1 MTDSIVSGLAASRE
15 ERKKPSVDAMI
26 AELEAMDA
34 PAPAPSVTPQ
44 STPNVQPKAPLQ
56 TAQAASSP
64 GVMDEVGKAVVG
76 GVRDGAVNT
85 LQAFQDMG
93 QWVND
98 NLIDLRIAKKNATVN
113 KLRDSIEKGTVLPSV
128 APNKTVAGN
137 IGRSVFQFLPE
148 FIAANKALA
157 VGRLASATKAAT
169 AGRAMAAG
177 AVADATAFDPHE
189 KRVSNMVMEL
199 TDNHPIVGA
208 TVFNYLAADP
218 SDSNGEGRFKNALEG
233 LGLGLA
239 ADGLFKAVKATKHYF
254 DAKGVNAAE
263 AVQQAAK
270 VEPTL
275 NTEAVTPE
283 VKPQVEAPD
292 LAAQIDQIKGVK
304 PKETPVAAPEVSPKE
319 FKSNWNPSAS
329 GTDLKYTS
337 KFVRNDGAG
346 TSPSTTADIQPTTTI
361 AGFPAVETKE
371 GITVYDRYS
380 AENFPKDVEVNAARA
395 ANGIQV
401 TDLTGQYVPIGTF
414 LKSGDNGI
422 EHVVVSDAYRRRGI
436 GTGLLKAAQ
445 ASGVDVAK
453 ASEISPDGAALLNA
467 YHSGPKAPE
476 LSGVTLE
483 GDAATVD
490 AIQQSLPEGF
500 TVKETP
506 LEEAAMKAEGPP
518 TAAIDVP
525 TQAAPVLDPMAR
537 VLADP
542 KYASI
547 APGTRKALPRISSAR
562 VETMVQA
569 AKNGTMKDLADSLD
583 HKDFNFD
590 RIDSPEDIQ
599 ELMDATSKVFEAET
613 SKVTGGTQSLAETQE
628 LADTLGT
635 SMESLKEL
643 YGDTNNLAA
652 RVTANRVLL
661 AASAK
666 KTSELAQS
674 AATGDSLALLAFR
687 KQVALHASI
696 QAQMKGVQ
704 TEVARALGAMRIESK
719 AGNLVLNEVDDL
731 LSNLGGKE
739 VNLKFAKKVAEQTDP
754 AKIAAMTRLSAMA
767 RTQDALYE
775 AWVNGVLSGPTTH
788 VVNAMGNS
796 LVALLTVAE
805 KGTAAA
811 VGKIFRGGAAD
822 RVKLGE
828 AQAQLF
834 GMVEGLKDV
843 FSITGEGLKAVR
855 QATGEAVTGN
865 FSAAKGTL
873 KSAEDQFGG
882 VYQSFAN
889 DTPILDNALY
899 GTKEFDLQTPAISAQ
914 GLDLTGWQGSVA
926 DVLGAIIRTP
936 GRVLTT
942 TDEVFKTIHYRGELK
957 AQAYRQAKSEGLEGE
972 AFINRLGELVAA
984 RETPQGGDQLS
995 MQALEAARRGT
1006 FTNSLGDVGKFMQ
1019 YAASKIPGA
1028 RYVFPFIRTPANI
1041 MNYTWERTPVLNVLN
1056 NQMREDFLA
1065 GGVRRDTAVAKT
1077 AIGGAFYI
1085 MAAQLAAE
1093 GKITG
1098 HLDKKSSA
1106 EKLGGQQAYS
1116 IKVGDTYYAYNRLD
1130 PIGMIFGLAADFSNL
1145 TGNIDDG
1152 RRSDISAAMITAI
1165 SSNLLSKSY
1174 LSTASELFQIIGN
1187 VEQTERSTQFER
1199 FINRQTAS
1207 FIPFSSL
1214 VRTVRRT
1221 DDTTVREVWD
1231 LMDTLKNSVPGYS
1244 KDLFPH
1250 RNVFGDPVV
1259 YGGGLG
1265 PDIASPIYT
1274 SKESDNPAA
1283 NEIARLN
1290 IDLQLPARTIASG
1303 KGTQAID
1310 LTHEQYDRYVA
1321 LAGNEAKVFQGKG
1334 FKDYLTEF
1342 VQTPKY
1348 LEGSDDQGDY
1358 DGLKRLE
1365 IETLYAS
1372 AKKVALYQLLD
1383 EFPDLK
1389 AKYMQN
1395 IKNRGNALKGA
1406 PVIPI
1411 LTEAD

>member
-34 PAPAPSVTPQ
+34 PTPAPTVTPQ

-177 AVADATAFDPHE
+177 AVADAAAFDPHE

-218 SDSNGEGRFKNALEG
+218 TDSNGEGRFKNALEG

-263 AVQQAAK
+263 AVQQAAR

-275 NTEAVTPE
+275 NAEGVTP
-283 VKPQVEAPD
+283 QVQPKEAPD
-292 LAAQIDQIKGVK
+292 LAAQIDQINGVK
-304 PKETPVAAPEVSPKE
+304 PKETPQVTPEAIPAEAIAKEAP
-319 FKSNWNPSAS
+319 
-329 GTDLKYTS
+329 
-337 KFVRNDGAG
+337 
-346 TSPSTTADIQPTTTI
+346 
-361 AGFPAVETKE
+361 VET
-371 GITVYDRYS
+371 
-380 AENFPKDVEVNAARA
+380 
-395 ANGIQV
+395 QV
-401 TDLTGQYVPIGTF
+401 DTP
-414 LKSGDNGI
+414 
-422 EHVVVSDAYRRRGI
+422 
-436 GTGLLKAAQ
+436 AQ
-445 ASGVDVAK
+445 ALPAED
-453 ASEISPDGAALLNA
+453 
-467 YHSGPKAPE
+467 APT
-476 LSGVTLE
+476 GVTIE

-490 AIQQSLPEGF
+490 AIQQVLPDEF
-500 TVKETP
+500 KVKETP
-506 LEEAAMKAEGPP
+506 LEEAAMKA
-518 TAAIDVP
+518 DVP
-525 TQAAPVLDPMAR
+525 AKDASLTVDPMAR

-562 VETMVQA
+562 VESMVQA

-613 SKVTGGTQSLAETQE
+613 SKVSGGVQSLEQTQE

-739 VNLKFAKKVAEQTDP
+739 VNLKFAKKLAEQTDP

-855 QATGEAVTGN
+855 QAAGEAVTGN

-899 GTKEFDLQTPAISAQ
+899 GTKEFDLQSPAISAQ
-914 GLDLTGWQGSVA
+914 GLDLNGWQGSVA

-1152 RRSDISAAMITAI
+1152 RRNDISAAMLTAI

-1187 VEQTERSTQFER
+1187 VEQTERSTQFAR
-1199 FINRQTAS
+1199 FFNRQTAS

-1214 VRTVRRT
+1214 VRTVRRS

-1244 KDLFPH
+1244 KDLYPH
-1250 RNVFGDPVV
+1250 RNIFGEPVV

-1303 KGTQAID
+1303 KGTQSID

>member
-1 MTDSIVSGLAASRE
+1 MSDSIVNALAVSRE
-15 ERKKPSVDAMI
+15 ERMKPSVDAMI
-26 AELEAMDA
+26 AELEAMAA
-34 PAPAPSVTPQ
+34 PASAPTVTPQ

-56 TAQAASSP
+56 TTQASSSP

-85 LQAFQDMG
+85 LQAMQDMG

-98 NLIDLRIAKKNATVN
+98 NLIDLRIAKNNATVN

-177 AVADATAFDPHE
+177 AVADAAAFDPHE

-239 ADGLFKAVKATKHYF
+239 TEGLFKAVKATKHYF

-283 VKPQVEAPD
+283 VTPQTTAAPD
-292 LAAQIDQIKGVK
+292 LAAQIDQINGVK
-304 PKETPVAAPEVSPKE
+304 PKETPQVTPEAIPAEAVAKEAP
-319 FKSNWNPSAS
+319 
-329 GTDLKYTS
+329 
-337 KFVRNDGAG
+337 
-346 TSPSTTADIQPTTTI
+346 
-361 AGFPAVETKE
+361 VET
-371 GITVYDRYS
+371 
-380 AENFPKDVEVNAARA
+380 P
-395 ANGIQV
+395 
-401 TDLTGQYVPIGTF
+401 
-414 LKSGDNGI
+414 
-422 EHVVVSDAYRRRGI
+422 
-436 GTGLLKAAQ
+436 AQ
-445 ASGVDVAK
+445 ALPAEDV
-453 ASEISPDGAALLNA
+453 PT
-467 YHSGPKAPE
+467 
-476 LSGVTLE
+476 GVTLE

-490 AIQQSLPEGF
+490 AIQQALPDEF
-500 TVKETP
+500 KVSETP
-506 LEEAAMKAEGPP
+506 LEEAAMKAE
-518 TAAIDVP
+518 VP
-525 TQAAPVLDPMAR
+525 TKDASLTIDPMAR
-537 VLADP
+537 VLANP
-542 KYASI
+542 QYASI

-562 VETMVQA
+562 VESLVQA

-613 SKVTGGTQSLAETQE
+613 SKVSGGVQSLEQTQE

-674 AATGDSLALLAFR
+674 ASTGDSLALLAFR

-739 VNLKFAKKVAEQTDP
+739 VNLKFAKKLAEQTDP
-754 AKIAAMTRLSAMA
+754 AKIAAMTRLGAMA

-775 AWVNGVLSGPTTH
+775 MWVNGVLSGPTTH

-843 FSITGEGLKAVR
+843 FSITGEGLKAAR
-855 QATGEAVTGN
+855 QAAGEAVTGN

-914 GLDLTGWQGSVA
+914 GLDLNGWQGSVA

-1006 FTNSLGDVGKFMQ
+1006 FTNSLGDVGKIMQ

-1041 MNYTWERTPVLNVLN
+1041 MDYTWERTPVLNVLN

-1130 PIGMIFGLAADFSNL
+1130 PIGMIFGLAADFSNI

-1187 VEQTERSTQFER
+1187 VEQTERSTQFGR
-1199 FINRQTAS
+1199 FISRQTAS

-1214 VRTVRRT
+1214 VRTVRRN

-1244 KDLFPH
+1244 KDLYPH

-1303 KGTQAID
+1303 KGTQSID

-1406 PVIPI
+1406 PIIPI
-1411 LTEAD
+1411 LTDDN